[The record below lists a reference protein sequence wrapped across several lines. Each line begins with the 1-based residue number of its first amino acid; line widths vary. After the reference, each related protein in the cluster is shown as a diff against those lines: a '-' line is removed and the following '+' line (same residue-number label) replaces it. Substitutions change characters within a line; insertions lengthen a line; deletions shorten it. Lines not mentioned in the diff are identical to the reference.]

1 MLKRKIDTYLTNY
14 YATNR
19 NALLITGARQ
29 IGKTYSI
36 REFGRT
42 FKSFIEINFLENPDA
57 VALFKGAKNSSDIL
71 LRLSAIATKPLIKG
85 ETLIFFDEVQK
96 CPDIVTAIKFLVDE
110 GSYRYINLSVVWE
123 LISRSSTLSALHGKA
138 GLRWMNSS
146 IPKLWNCFGYT

>member
-19 NALLITGARQ
+19 NALLITEARQ

-57 VALFKGAKNSSDIL
+57 VALLFLTTIIL
-71 LRLSAIATKPLIKG
+71 MS
-85 ETLIFFDEVQK
+85 EENIFM
-96 CPDIVTAIKFLVDE
+96 P
-110 GSYRYINLSVVWE
+110 
-123 LISRSSTLSALHGKA
+123 
-138 GLRWMNSS
+138 
-146 IPKLWNCFGYT
+146 